1 MIGAVCLGAWPE
13 AAMVMVLYE
22 IGEAIEDMSMTRARN
37 AIRKLMDVAP
47 AEVTVKVGESWQRMK
62 AEAVPA
68 GSLYRIEPGERAALD
83 GMVEDGTGS
92 MDESM
97 ITGESM
103 PAAKRSV
110 LVSLRAPWRLRAHL
124 PCAPRPRPPIR

>member
-1 MIGAVCLGAWPE
+1 
-13 AAMVMVLYE
+13 MVMVLYE

-103 PAAKRSV
+103 PAAKTVGSRVFAGALALESALTV
-110 LVSLRAPWRLRAHL
+110 RATA
-124 PCAPRPRPPIR
+124 AAPIR